1 MIMKIISIVTISLLS
16 VALAACSQTKVSGL
30 DRIVK
35 VDQFDQQPDLR
46 NRVVHECDSNP
57 GQLKDDPNCINA
69 KASQDKAEKQR
80 AEEQQ
85 KAAMALIAGV
95 AAIAANSDSV
105 RQDEAR
111 RIAAR
116 QDIGIF
122 MQALKLYRLDN
133 GRYPSQEQG
142 LAALV
147 RKPTV
152 DPIPTNWKDGGY
164 IERLPNDPFG
174 NSYKYLNPGV
184 HGEIDVFSYGADGK
198 EGGEGNDVDIGS
210 WQ

>member
-1 MIMKIISIVTISLLS
+1 MKTKPIVTVCLLS
-16 VALAACSQTKVSGL
+16 AALAACSPTHVSGL
-30 DRIVK
+30 DRVVK
-35 VDQFDQQPDLR
+35 VEEFDQQLDLR
-46 NRVVHECDSNP
+46 KRVVAECNSNP

-69 KASQDKAEKQR
+69 NASQEKADKQR

-85 KAAMALIAGV
+85 KAAMALVAGV
-95 AAIAANSDSV
+95 AAMAANPDAM
-105 RQDEAR
+105 RQESAR

-116 QDIGIF
+116 QDIGVF
-122 MQALKLYRLDN
+122 LQALKLYRLDN

-147 RKPTV
+147 QKPTIGPV
-152 DPIPTNWKDGGY
+152 PNNWKDGGY
-164 IERLPNDPFG
+164 IERVPHDPWG
-174 NSYKYLNPGV
+174 NSYKYLNPGA

-198 EGGEGNDVDIGS
+198 EGGEGNDADIGS